1 MHGLHW
7 CICEMYHN
15 KDMSELCHNS
25 VLRCVEYVLIPFVFE
40 LLPPI
45 CHAKSPS
52 FGTMNSN
59 ILCALVGVRRD
70 GGTCPYSQVTFLF
83 FFSEATHKLYIQFA
97 AVLWRVL
104 D

>member
-15 KDMSELCHNS
+15 KDMPELRHNS

-52 FGTMNSN
+52 FGTMNYN

-70 GGTCPYSQVTFLF
+70 GGHMLLLTSHISVL
-83 FFSEATHKLYIQFA
+83 FSEATHKLYIQ
-97 AVLWRVL
+97 LQQQRVL